1 MRTIAKIRTD
11 YSEKFGIPRQSRMAM
26 EAKGTIIFEPEFRQP
41 DAIRGLE
48 GFSHIWL
55 LWEFSEAKKTHWS
68 PTVRPPRLGGNTR
81 MGVFATRSPFRPNP
95 IGLSAVQLES
105 IELHPHLGPI
115 LHVLGADLLDKTPI
129 FDIKPYLPFADAI
142 PNASSGFADSALDY
156 HLEVSISDSLLTN
169 IPSHLRASLLK
180 SLELDPRPSYQDDP
194 SRVYGMIFGGLN
206 VHFTVKNKILE
217 VISIDNAN
225 N

>member
-1 MRTIAKIRTD
+1 
-11 YSEKFGIPRQSRMAM
+11 
-26 EAKGTIIFEPEFRQP
+26 
-41 DAIRGLE
+41 
-48 GFSHIWL
+48 
-55 LWEFSEAKKTHWS
+55 
-68 PTVRPPRLGGNTR
+68 
-81 MGVFATRSPFRPNP
+81 
-95 IGLSAVQLES
+95 
-105 IELHPHLGPI
+105 LGPI

-194 SRVYGMIFGGLN
+194 NRVYGMIFGGLN